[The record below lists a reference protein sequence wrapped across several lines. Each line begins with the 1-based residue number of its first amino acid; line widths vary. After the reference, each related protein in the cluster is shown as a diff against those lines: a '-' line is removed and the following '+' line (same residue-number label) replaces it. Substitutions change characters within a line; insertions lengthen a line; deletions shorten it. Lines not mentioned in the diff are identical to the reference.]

1 MNTPSNQTCAGAFC
15 PLRHILISDFQI
27 KDFVGRGIG
36 AVRCGHVEGST
47 FGINAGTRE
56 GQFDVF
62 RKCAVARDVWS
73 GICETEAFMSLA
85 DCFAA
90 ALARHKTA
98 MLLTDDLEFK
108 QVERE
113 IRIQWLNSK

>member
-1 MNTPSNQTCAGAFC
+1 
-15 PLRHILISDFQI
+15 
-27 KDFVGRGIG
+27 
-36 AVRCGHVEGST
+36 
-47 FGINAGTRE
+47 
-56 GQFDVF
+56 
-62 RKCAVARDVWS
+62 
-73 GICETEAFMSLA
+73 MSLA